1 MDLAL
6 ATSDMTSSIGI
17 PAAGPFLL
25 KTAIVPS
32 ERPTQTSTKKSF
44 GKTEKMREHPEEWQA
59 EVAAFLPDADK
70 TVAKATKNDLKSYA
84 QSYNVAEN
92 FDQQVDRSED
102 LIFNRRHY
110 LRHFKKWEH
119 SDDETYVEEGNK
131 SFNKMHEDQE
141 GAEDDSTEFHIAVP
155 NPKKKRVRDTGTRT
169 STGSRM
175 QGQISDESHQAFF
188 NRTNRKMGMSPSTE
202 VPEDAADEPPRKK
215 ARAEASMSG
224 ELRNPGT
231 TKAENGCPSTL
242 KVEPA
247 PSPKVS
253 VERTGSQKSVRSDT
267 MASQK
272 PLNEKEKMGKGG
284 QSWSLNRSTSQA
296 LRNGRRTILSLRRSC

>member
-1 MDLAL
+1 MFARVSVANTCGLGACDKRYDQFDWHSRCWTLSVKNRHRTIREAN
-6 ATSDMTSSIGI
+6 ADEHEEII
-17 PAAGPFLL
+17 RED
-25 KTAIVPS
+25 K
-32 ERPTQTSTKKSF
+32 
-44 GKTEKMREHPEEWQA
+44 EKMRDSPEEWQA
-59 EVAAFLPDADK
+59 EVAAFLPYADK
-70 TVAKATKNDLKSYA
+70 TVAKAAKNDLKSYA

-141 GAEDDSTEFHIAVP
+141 GAEDDSTESHIAVP

-215 ARAEASMSG
+215 
-224 ELRNPGT
+224 
-231 TKAENGCPSTL
+231 
-242 KVEPA
+242 
-247 PSPKVS
+247 
-253 VERTGSQKSVRSDT
+253 GSS
-267 MASQK
+267 
-272 PLNEKEKMGKGG
+272 
-284 QSWSLNRSTSQA
+284 
-296 LRNGRRTILSLRRSC
+296 